1 MTQTNLDAYALANGF
16 GKTTQQMTQSEQVML
31 RYQYV
36 MNQTRLP
43 PGISS
48 RRRTA
53 GQTKPASSPSNG
65 SNSSASS
72 AKAGSG
78 AYPSP
83 EISESDDGRAD
94 PVGADVYCDHRGAFG
109 KQQAQANTS
118 AAAVENVADAP
129 MPPPTGKTP
138 SPEPQKR
145 QAKRRRAR
153 WHPLTSLMCWNAAQ
167 QILGLHRAPGRR
179 PA

>member
-1 MTQTNLDAYALANGF
+1 MSELAAKRMASTYMAMNAGMGLNGQGAADMAMRTAERAADISSFYNKSIDESDTMLKSIWTGETESLKQIGVVMTQTNLDAYALANGF

-72 AKAGSG
+72 A
-78 AYPSP
+78 
-83 EISESDDGRAD
+83 
-94 PVGADVYCDHRGAFG
+94 RG
-109 KQQAQANTS
+109 
-118 AAAVENVADAP
+118 
-129 MPPPTGKTP
+129 
-138 SPEPQKR
+138 
-145 QAKRRRAR
+145 
-153 WHPLTSLMCWNAAQ
+153 
-167 QILGLHRAPGRR
+167 
-179 PA
+179 